1 MKIFR
6 NRFVVGLFCFGVA
19 AVLAFVVLPNILDA
33 KESTVNVVRAA
44 RNISAGVQI
53 TDRDIEIVEVGA
65 YNLPSDTIYDQ
76 TLVVGMYAST
86 SITQGDI
93 FFDSK
98 VTDIRFSTLLEQAE
112 HDNMRLLT
120 ITLDNIATGV
130 GGHLQAGDI
139 VNVRYFMP
147 EQTEYEYDYELE
159 MEVTIDIPS
168 RIVDDPLLERIAI
181 YALENINA
189 EAITS
194 DKYDDARVSDRLIP
208 KTATLIVTE
217 EQAQAILYAEYM
229 GRIHLVFV
237 SRGGV

>member
-1 MKIFR
+1 VKIFR
-6 NRFVVGLFCFGVA
+6 NRFIVGGLCFAIA

-33 KESTVNVVRAA
+33 KEATINVVRAT
-44 RNISAGVQI
+44 RDIGAGVQI

-65 YNLPSDTIYDQ
+65 FNLPTNTVYDRS
-76 TLVVGMYAST
+76 LVVGMYART

-93 FFDSK
+93 FLDTK
-98 VTDIRFSTLLEQAE
+98 VTDVRFSTLMEKAE
-112 HDNMRLLT
+112 HDKMRLIT
-120 ITLDNIATGV
+120 ITLPNVATGV

-147 EQTEYEYDYELE
+147 EQTEYEYDEELE
-159 MEVTIDIPS
+159 LEVKIDIPPM
-168 RIVDDPLLERIAI
+168 IVDDPLLERITL
-181 YALENINA
+181 YAVENVGA

-194 DKYDDARVSDRLIP
+194 ETADEARVSDRLIP

-229 GRIHLVFV
+229 GKIHLVFV
-237 SRGGV
+237 SRGGA